1 MDVNNTLG
9 GKAIASGGFGCV
21 FYPALKCK
29 DSVNRDSNK
38 ISKLFTNKYALTEY
52 NEIQLLKPL
61 LKQIPN
67 YSDFFIINN
76 LTLCTPDKLSSDD
89 LINFN
94 NKCNSITNKTDLTIN
109 NNLDEFK
116 ILNMPYG
123 GITISNY
130 ILNNINVIDT
140 RSYIHFI
147 NINNSLIKL
156 LKNGIIPM
164 NNLNIYHGDIKES
177 NILIDIKETPLK
189 PKIIDWGLTII
200 YNNNNDVIIPKQWWN
215 RPLQFNV
222 PFSNIL
228 FSTDFFD
235 LVKVFISNKTIKKN
249 LNNCKTFMKDYMTM
263 FLRKNTRGH
272 HLYIQYM
279 FSLLFENKS
288 QHENIIID
296 YNSKILFKFKGSTNF
311 DFMAY
316 INTVYKKN
324 VDVWGFIVSYIPI
337 LELLVKNEYQLST
350 NIRTALKKIK
360 QLFIKYL
367 YNTSTSP
374 IDINMLT
381 QDLQNINLLFNTEI
395 NKGQKKNV
403 KTKKTINSQNKTK
416 KTVKT
421 KRTGLS
427 TSMKSTKM

>member
-1 MDVNNTLG
+1 MDVNNPLG
-9 GKAIASGGFGCV
+9 GQAIASGGFGCV

-29 DSVNRDSNK
+29 DSVNREPNK
-38 ISKLFTNKYALTEY
+38 ISKLFTNKYALSEY

-76 LTLCTPDKLSSDD
+76 LTLCSPDKLSPDD
-89 LINFN
+89 LIYFN
-94 NKCNSITNKTDLTIN
+94 NKCNNITNQTDITIN

-123 GITISNY
+123 GITVSNY
-130 ILNNINVIDT
+130 ILNNINVIDN

-189 PKIIDWGLTII
+189 PKIIDWGLAII

-228 FSTDFFD
+228 FSTVFFD
-235 LVKVFISNKTIKKN
+235 LVKDFIRNKPIKKD
-249 LNNCKTFMKDYMTM
+249 LNNCKTFMKDYMAM

-279 FSLLFENKS
+279 FSLLFEDKS
-288 QHENIIID
+288 QYENIIID
-296 YNSKILFKFKGSTNF
+296 YNSKILFKFKGSTNL
-311 DFMAY
+311 DFMTY
-316 INTVYKKN
+316 MNTVYKKN

-337 LELLVKNEYQLST
+337 LELLVKNEKYLST
-350 NIRTALKKIK
+350 NMKSALKKIK
-360 QLFIKYL
+360 QIFIKYL
-367 YNTSTSP
+367 YNTPTSP
-374 IDINMLT
+374 IDIHMLT
-381 QDLQNINLLFNTEI
+381 QDLQNINLLFNKEI
-395 NKGQKKNV
+395 NKEQKKYV
-403 KTKKTINSQNKTK
+403 KTKRTINKQNNTK
-416 KTVKT
+416 KTVKS
-421 KRTGLS
+421 KRYR
-427 TSMKSTKM
+427 TSKKYET